1 MGIPCQAILSRLIKV
16 EIQVQSPYYLS
27 YFHSWKKEQKLDVV
41 SLNRSP
47 NLPSA
52 TPFHFVLTVA
62 SSMLMHSDKGKKKKI
77 NKKSLAI
84 SLDNLHSYA
93 VKIMIACVQKI

>member
-52 TPFHFVLTVA
+52 TLFHFVLTVA
-62 SSMLMHSDKGKKKKI
+62 SSILMHSDKGKKKK
-77 NKKSLAI
+77 KSLAI
-84 SLDNLHSYA
+84 SLDNSHSFA